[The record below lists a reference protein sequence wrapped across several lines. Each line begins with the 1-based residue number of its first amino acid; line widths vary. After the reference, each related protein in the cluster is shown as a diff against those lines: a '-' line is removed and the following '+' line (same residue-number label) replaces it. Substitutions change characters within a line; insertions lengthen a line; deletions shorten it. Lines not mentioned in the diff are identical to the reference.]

1 METLRT
7 KHTAGMKTL
16 DMVYIAVFAGL
27 IAVCAWISI
36 PTAVPFTLQVFG
48 VFTALGLLG
57 GRRGTLS
64 VFIYILLGM
73 IGIPVFAG
81 FQGGAGVIFGTTGGY
96 LIGYLA
102 AALLMWAIEVK
113 MGRNTVVLAVS
124 MLLGLI
130 VCYAF
135 GTMWFQVVYTQKSG
149 AVGTMA
155 VLGWCVFPFIIP
167 DLLKLALALFVTKRF
182 RRYVEK

>member
-1 METLRT
+1 METMRT
-7 KHTAGMKTL
+7 KHTTGMKTL

-48 VFTALGLLG
+48 VFTAMGLLG

-64 VFIYILLGM
+64 ILIYILLGM
-73 IGIPVFAG
+73 IGIPVFSG

-102 AALLMWAIEVK
+102 AALLMWAAEKKLGNSIP
-113 MGRNTVVLAVS
+113 VLAVS
-124 MLLGLI
+124 MLVGLI

-135 GTMWFQVVYTQKSG
+135 GTVWFQVVYAQKSG

-155 VLGWCVFPFIIP
+155 VLGWCVFPFIVP
-167 DLLKLALALFVTKRF
+167 DLLKITLALIVTKRF

>member
-1 METLRT
+1 
-7 KHTAGMKTL
+7 
-16 DMVYIAVFAGL
+16 
-27 IAVCAWISI
+27 
-36 PTAVPFTLQVFG
+36 
-48 VFTALGLLG
+48 
-57 GRRGTLS
+57 
-64 VFIYILLGM
+64 M
-73 IGIPVFAG
+73 IGIPVFSG

-102 AALLMWAIEVK
+102 AALFMWAAEKKLGNSIP
-113 MGRNTVVLAVS
+113 VLAVS
-124 MLLGLI
+124 MLTGLI

-135 GTMWFQVVYTQKSG
+135 GTMWFQVVYAQESG

-167 DLLKLALALFVTKRF
+167 DLLKIALALIVTKRF